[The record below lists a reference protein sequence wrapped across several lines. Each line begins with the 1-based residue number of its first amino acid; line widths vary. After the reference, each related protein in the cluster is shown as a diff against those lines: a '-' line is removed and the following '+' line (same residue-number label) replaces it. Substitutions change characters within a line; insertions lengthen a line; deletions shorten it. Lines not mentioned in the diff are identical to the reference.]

1 MSYWDVTP
9 KHRAGSGPV
18 VYRTAVS
25 TSITDPSAIP
35 ALRRANR
42 RLRLRR
48 LGYDAAIGA
57 LSGLAVLMLV
67 LLGLWAVTV

>member
-1 MSYWDVTP
+1 MSFSDPTP
-9 KHRAGSGPV
+9 QHRAGSGPV
-18 VYRTAVS
+18 IYRTAVT
-25 TSITDPSAIP
+25 TSVTDQASLS

-42 RLRLRR
+42 RLWWRR